1 MSLKKLKIKTYIF
14 IALIA
19 FLFLVYLFDLFDT
32 RFFFEKT
39 KTAFDEFLEFMRM
52 VVFVG
57 VLILPFH
64 IVYVLQKM
72 TQSSN
77 LLKTLIFLFLT
88 SLVFCLSIICVN
100 PIFIILVA
108 QGDAVLA
115 FGIIVLLASVALLI
129 HFALKFFKELVFIT
143 NEKMFLW
150 CFYAFVGLIIV
161 QVIAAFTLY
170 LVYFFGSFKF
180 VIVYAVLSLN
190 FLAFFV
196 FLVLLSLAVAKVKSL
211 N

>member
-19 FLFLVYLFDLFDT
+19 FLFLVSLLHLLDT
-32 RFFFEKT
+32 RIFVFE
-39 KTAFDEFLEFMRM
+39 KTAFDEFLKFMRM
-52 VVFVG
+52 VAIVG
-57 VLILPFH
+57 ALILPFH

-77 LLKTLIFLFLT
+77 LLKTLIFSFLT
-88 SLVFCLSIICVN
+88 YFVFGLSIICVN
-100 PIFIILVA
+100 PIFITLVA
-108 QGDAVLA
+108 QGDGVLV
-115 FGIIVLLASVALLI
+115 FGVIVLIASVALLI

-150 CFYAFVGLIIV
+150 CFYAFVGLIIT

-170 LVYFFGSFKF
+170 LVYFFRSLTF
-180 VIVYAVLSLN
+180 VIVYTVLSLN
-190 FLAFFV
+190 LLASFV
-196 FLVLLSLAVAKVKSL
+196 FLVLLIIAVAKVKSL